1 LGRAFLAGALQH
13 RWLIRPRNTPSP
25 GTAGLVRFAAAR
37 HDRPAIFL
45 GGGRPMATLFRCD
58 TIIRNAIIVDGTG
71 APRFTGDVAV
81 SGDRIV
87 SVGDCSAT
95 TADRE
100 IDGTGR
106 VLAPGFIDAHTHDDR
121 ALLCGPECMHCKLSQ
136 GVTTVVAGNC
146 GVSLSP
152 LTREMRPPPPLDLLG
167 DESWW
172 RYDSFAAYAEAV
184 DRERPVVNAI
194 AFVGHTTLRVREMGD
209 GELTRAATDAEAERM
224 RARLDE
230 ALAQGAWGLSTGLWY
245 PPAIASTTDEV
256 IAVSQALAARGGLYA
271 THMRD
276 EGDRILDSIEETL
289 AIGRAADIPVIIS
302 HFKCSGP
309 ANWGRSAETLARVDA
324 ASATQPVGFDVYPYP
339 ASSTVLMP
347 ERLHD
352 EVRVVV
358 TWSVPHPEMQG
369 RDLAEIAAEWGMS
382 RAEAA
387 AKLLPAGAVYFQMN
401 EDDVRRIIAHPRAMI
416 GSDGLPHDAFPHPR
430 LWGTFPRVLGHY
442 ARELGLITLE
452 QAVRKMTGLTA
463 EVFRIPDR
471 GLIRP
476 GHHADLVLFDP
487 ATVSDGATFEDP
499 IRPSP
504 GIERVWVNGVESYAW
519 GDPVGATRERAGR
532 LIRNPRAA

>member
-1 LGRAFLAGALQH
+1 
-13 RWLIRPRNTPSP
+13 
-25 GTAGLVRFAAAR
+25 
-37 HDRPAIFL
+37 
-45 GGGRPMATLFRCD
+45 
-58 TIIRNAIIVDGTG
+58 
-71 APRFTGDVAV
+71 
-81 SGDRIV
+81 
-87 SVGDCSAT
+87 
-95 TADRE
+95 
-100 IDGTGR
+100 
-106 VLAPGFIDAHTHDDR
+106 
-121 ALLCGPECMHCKLSQ
+121 
-136 GVTTVVAGNC
+136 
-146 GVSLSP
+146 
-152 LTREMRPPPPLDLLG
+152 
-167 DESWW
+167 
-172 RYDSFAAYAEAV
+172 
-184 DRERPVVNAI
+184 
-194 AFVGHTTLRVREMGD
+194 
-209 GELTRAATDAEAERM
+209 M

-245 PPAIASTTDEV
+245 PPAINAPTDEV
-256 IAVSQALAARGGLYA
+256 IAISQALAARGGIYA

-276 EGDRILDSIEETL
+276 EGDRVLDSIEETL

-302 HFKCSGP
+302 HFKCTGP
-309 ANWGRSAETLARVDA
+309 QNWGRSAETLARVDA
-324 ASATQPVGFDVYPYP
+324 AAATQRVDFDVYPYP

-347 ERLHD
+347 ERLRD

-416 GSDGLPHDAFPHPR
+416 GSDGLPHDTFPHPR

-442 ARELGLITLE
+442 SRDLGLLTLE

-499 IRPSP
+499 IKPSP

-519 GDPVGATRERAGR
+519 GDAAGATRERAGR
-532 LIRNPRAA
+532 LIRNPRAS